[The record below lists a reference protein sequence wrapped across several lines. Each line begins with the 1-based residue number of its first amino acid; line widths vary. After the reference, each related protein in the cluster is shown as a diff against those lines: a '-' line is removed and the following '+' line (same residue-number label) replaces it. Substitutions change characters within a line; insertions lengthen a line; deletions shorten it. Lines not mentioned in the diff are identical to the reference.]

1 MAIEE
6 EYSEISPADLSR
18 LNEGPR
24 ETDPFDGGVTMQ
36 LAGSDPVSKAAFY
49 SLEDSDIRI
58 LQKAVDKKAIAYID
72 WAEKQEMI
80 TPEGA
85 EYLRSY
91 YTDSMQSYAD
101 FYDTMTQVLGRPSQ
115 CLRNDLAPEE
125 QDDTNYSETYI
136 TPNNSMLL
144 VYPPITDDPDL
155 ADNHMLFTLPGM
167 KNVVRAVAKIAK
179 GGKYDVAYKEDLKKL
194 QKQYGQDCAAYR
206 EKKAAIIPPHLRL
219 HDVLRCTISVPT
231 YDSIE
236 MVIRRFTE
244 ANGFEICETK
254 DKFQDNRS
262 ARDVRF
268 MSNRKNYRDKKICLK
283 KDNMYFEI
291 QFKVQLLEQADKLSH
306 AHYEQLR
313 EKIDEYNRADKNDFV
328 LCHKLERQKTWL
340 EWDIQNI
347 NRRGIDEYNLFILE
361 VALKKDTRLKKEK
374 IRQLRQRF
382 SMEKDKEKRQKLRG
396 EIYKLGLTLNAAP
409 VTKEAKE
416 FIRNNFIVRPYK
428 AIDQQREFSTA
439 SPALQSFAMLNYFLV
454 SPRYRASI
462 HGKLPDDYS
471 EKYNQAD
478 EARKR
483 NEQQRMEQEYLLYQQ
498 TRGNNGIRLSRKNY
512 QHY

>member
-179 GGKYDVAYKEDLKKL
+179 GGKYDVAIIEELVHFSDIFNNYSHQGIPDVRVIVYKGYPAMAMMRLATAESDGRANLHQGAVGVGLDIRSGKAINAVMHNIPITHHPDTGVDLMKL
-194 QKQYGQDCAAYR
+194 EVPLWKEHLEIATKAYDMTNLGYLG
-206 EKKAAIIPPHLRL
+206 ADI
-219 HDVLRCTISVPT
+219 VL
-231 YDSIE
+231 
-236 MVIRRFTE
+236 
-244 ANGFEICETK
+244 
-254 DKFQDNRS
+254 DKFRGPMMLELN
-262 ARDVRF
+262 ARPGLAIQIA
-268 MSNRKNYRDKKICLK
+268 NRKGLA
-283 KDNMYFEI
+283 
-291 QFKVQLLEQADKLSH
+291 KVLEN
-306 AHYEQLR
+306 
-313 EKIDEYNRADKNDFV
+313 IDKNYPQGLNAAERLDFV
-328 LCHKLERQKTWL
+328 LK
-340 EWDIQNI
+340 
-347 NRRGIDEYNLFILE
+347 
-361 VALKKDTRLKKEK
+361 
-374 IRQLRQRF
+374 
-382 SMEKDKEKRQKLRG
+382 
-396 EIYKLGLTLNAAP
+396 
-409 VTKEAKE
+409 
-416 FIRNNFIVRPYK
+416 NN
-428 AIDQQREFSTA
+428 
-439 SPALQSFAMLNYFLV
+439 
-454 SPRYRASI
+454 
-462 HGKLPDDYS
+462 
-471 EKYNQAD
+471 
-478 EARKR
+478 
-483 NEQQRMEQEYLLYQQ
+483 
-498 TRGNNGIRLSRKNY
+498 
-512 QHY
+512 